1 MFAEISND
9 DRQLVLKF
17 MSGRSRLQPGV
28 KQHISIRGKNEDR
41 LPVGHTCGNTMD
53 VPMYSSIEKMKEKVL
68 IAVRLCGEIDDD
80 AEYMNDSSNGGGS
93 QYLGE

>member
-1 MFAEISND
+1 
-9 DRQLVLKF
+9 
-17 MSGRSRLQPGV
+17 
-28 KQHISIRGKNEDR
+28 
-41 LPVGHTCGNTMD
+41 MD

-68 IAVRLCGEIDDD
+68 IAARFCGEIDDD